1 MMLAHIRQRPCLI
14 DRRAQVGQYQALH
27 SGFRRDLARLGGGRQ
42 DRFGENLDGGVG
54 QGAFGPLQ
62 YCTCR
67 SGSRATPMTPGQ
79 GTVSPLIVMTSPCDS
94 MR

>member
-54 QGAFGPLQ
+54 QGAFGLHATLHLHVGVTGQPDD
-62 YCTCR
+62 
-67 SGSRATPMTPGQ
+67 SGAGDRITA
-79 GTVSPLIVMTSPCDS
+79 DS
-94 MR
+94 DDLAL